1 MALINAVLW
10 YRVKMREIDHISR
23 TTALSRHLCP
33 NQVFIPMELQGF
45 RPTTE
50 PLQMVITI
58 STNKQPPERASHAG
72 GVLFVMG
79 KAYVKC
85 KMEKWQPPQEVP
97 AEVQIDAG

>member
-1 MALINAVLW
+1 
-10 YRVKMREIDHISR
+10 MREIDHISR

-33 NQVFIPMELQGF
+33 NQVLIPMELQKL

-72 GVLFVMG
+72 GVLFV
-79 KAYVKC
+79 KARPTIQKLEI
-85 KMEKWQPPQEVP
+85 K
-97 AEVQIDAG
+97 